1 MLVWSFVSIVS
12 FQKDHFRKTIP
23 ALIIIEEKG
32 KRGNVK
38 VTLRGSALAY
48 SERRR
53 ERHCG
58 RRR

>member
-1 MLVWSFVSIVS
+1 MRGIKLLFLLRSYRAFVSIMS

-48 SERRR
+48 S
-53 ERHCG
+53 
-58 RRR
+58 